1 MLTMKKIFQIL
12 GMVAALGCTACED
25 KLDIVPL
32 GETTLTTVDELET
45 LLNQE
50 PLLYQLENHFEI
62 LCNNTYTD
70 YDGLPDFLANP
81 NSIIY
86 ALVTYDESVDR
97 ANLTT
102 SNSLYEDLY
111 SNINYMNVVIS
122 KAPEVSGDDAKRRQI
137 VAEARVLR
145 AWYHYLLVNMFA
157 RQYDDATAGE
167 LGGIAYVDNTNVG
180 EQKAKLTLAQ
190 VYERILQDC
199 SDEVLADLVQG
210 HVSTP
215 CRFGLDFGYGV
226 RAKALFQMKH
236 YDEALRYANLA
247 LGVNARIEDRTTV
260 KTTANWILDETAQN
274 NYYLIWA
281 KTGNMGDLG
290 GLCISA
296 DLARLIDPNDYVYKY
311 YYQDGAPAWA
321 APYPTLPDGC
331 LQCQVWD
338 IHWNVFGL
346 RAESMY
352 YLAAECMIRSGEIR
366 EGLAQVDRV
375 RALRIEDYQPF
386 ADQAASL
393 TEKEAMKL
401 LQDSKRV
408 EFFNT
413 FENFCDRKRWNS
425 EADYAETIVRDLG
438 PEYGGQVSLR
448 PDSPLWVFP
457 FPQNAVLHNSSL
469 TQNY

>member
-1 MLTMKKIFQIL
+1 MTTKKIFPAL
-12 GMVAALGCTACED
+12 LMAAALSLTACED

-32 GETTLTTVDELET
+32 GETTLTTVDELES

-50 PLLYQLENHFEI
+50 PLLYFLDNEFEI

-81 NSIIY
+81 NSILY

-97 ANLTT
+97 ANLTA
-102 SNSLYEDLY
+102 SSDLYESLY

-122 KAPEVSGDDAKRRQI
+122 KASDVSGDDAKRRQI

-145 AWYHYLLVNMFA
+145 AWYHFLLVNMHA
-157 RQYDDATAGE
+157 RQYDEATAGE
-167 LGGIAYVDNTNVG
+167 LGGVPYVDNTNVG
-180 EQKAKLTLAQ
+180 EEKTKLTVAQ
-190 VYERILQDC
+190 VYERILADC
-199 SDEVLADLVQG
+199 SDEVLANLVQG

-226 RAKALFQMKH
+226 RAKALFQMKR

-247 LGVNARIEDRTTV
+247 LGVNSRIEDRTTV

-274 NYYLIWA
+274 NYYLIWS

-290 GLCISA
+290 GLCITA
-296 DLARLIDPNDYVYKY
+296 DLARLIDPDDYVYKY
-311 YYQDGAPAWA
+311 YYQDGVGAWE
-321 APYPTLPDGC
+321 APYPTLPEGC

-352 YLAAECMIRSGEIR
+352 YLAAECLIRLGQVR

-375 RALRIEDYQPF
+375 RALRIENYQPF
-386 ADQAASL
+386 ADQAATL
-393 TEKEAMKL
+393 TEREAMKL

-408 EFFNT
+408 EFMNT

-425 EADYAETIVRDLG
+425 ETDYAETITRDLG
-438 PEYGGQVSLR
+438 PDYGGTVSLR
-448 PDSPLWVFP
+448 PDSPLWVWP

>member
-70 YDGLPDFLANP
+70 YDGLPDFLANS

-199 SDEVLADLVQG
+199 SDEVLADLVQEG
-210 HVSTP
+210 CVPRP
-215 CRFGLDFGYGV
+215 CSR
-226 RAKALFQMKH
+226 
-236 YDEALRYANLA
+236 
-247 LGVNARIEDRTTV
+247 
-260 KTTANWILDETAQN
+260 
-274 NYYLIWA
+274 
-281 KTGNMGDLG
+281 
-290 GLCISA
+290 
-296 DLARLIDPNDYVYKY
+296 
-311 YYQDGAPAWA
+311 
-321 APYPTLPDGC
+321 
-331 LQCQVWD
+331 
-338 IHWNVFGL
+338 
-346 RAESMY
+346 
-352 YLAAECMIRSGEIR
+352 
-366 EGLAQVDRV
+366 
-375 RALRIEDYQPF
+375 
-386 ADQAASL
+386 
-393 TEKEAMKL
+393 
-401 LQDSKRV
+401 
-408 EFFNT
+408 
-413 FENFCDRKRWNS
+413 
-425 EADYAETIVRDLG
+425 
-438 PEYGGQVSLR
+438 
-448 PDSPLWVFP
+448 
-457 FPQNAVLHNSSL
+457 
-469 TQNY
+469 

>member
-1 MLTMKKIFQIL
+1 MTTKKIFPAL
-12 GMVAALGCTACED
+12 LMAAALSLTACED

-32 GETTLTTVDELET
+32 GETTLTTVDELES

-50 PLLYQLENHFEI
+50 PLLYFLDNEFEI

-81 NSIIY
+81 NSILY

-97 ANLTT
+97 ANLTA
-102 SNSLYEDLY
+102 SSDLYESLY

-122 KAPEVSGDDAKRRQI
+122 KAPDVSGDDAKRRQI

-145 AWYHYLLVNMFA
+145 AWYHFLLVNMHA
-157 RQYDDATAGE
+157 KQYDEATAGE
-167 LGGIAYVDNTNVG
+167 LGGVPYVDNTNVG
-180 EQKAKLTLAQ
+180 EEKTKLTVAQ
-190 VYERILQDC
+190 VYERILADC
-199 SDEVLADLVQG
+199 SDEVLADLVQD

-226 RAKALFQMKH
+226 RAKALFQMKR

-247 LGVNARIEDRTTV
+247 LGVNSRIEDRTTV

-274 NYYLIWA
+274 NYSLTWSQ
-281 KTGNMGDLG
+281 TGNMGDLG
-290 GLCISA
+290 GLCITA
-296 DLARLIDPNDYVYKY
+296 DLARLIDPDDYVYKY
-311 YYQDGAPAWA
+311 YYQEGVGAWED
-321 APYPTLPDGC
+321 PYPTLPEGG

-352 YLAAECMIRSGEIR
+352 YLAAECLIRSGQVR

-375 RALRIEDYQPF
+375 RALRIENYQPF
-386 ADQAASL
+386 ADQAATL
-393 TEKEAMKL
+393 TDRERVGALGVHGPLELHIVL
-401 LQDSKRV
+401 LED
-408 EFFNT
+408 
-413 FENFCDRKRWNS
+413 
-425 EADYAETIVRDLG
+425 
-438 PEYGGQVSLR
+438 
-448 PDSPLWVFP
+448 
-457 FPQNAVLHNSSL
+457 
-469 TQNY
+469 

>member
-1 MLTMKKIFQIL
+1 MKKIFQIL

-167 LGGIAYVDNTNVG
+167 LGGIAYVDNTHVG
-180 EQKAKLTLAQ
+180 EQKTKLTLAQ

-199 SDEVLADLVQG
+199 NDEVLADLVQD

-352 YLAAECMIRSGEIR
+352 YLAAECMIRSGTGGPRACPSHRGLPAFCGPGCVADGEGGHEAVARLQARGVLQYVR
-366 EGLAQVDRV
+366 EFLRPQALEQRGRLCRDHCPRPWSGVWRPGFAPSGFAAVGVPLPTECRLAQFVPD
-375 RALRIEDYQPF
+375 AE
-386 ADQAASL
+386 
-393 TEKEAMKL
+393 L
-401 LQDSKRV
+401 LSIQWLV
-408 EFFNT
+408 
-413 FENFCDRKRWNS
+413 
-425 EADYAETIVRDLG
+425 V
-438 PEYGGQVSLR
+438 
-448 PDSPLWVFP
+448 
-457 FPQNAVLHNSSL
+457 
-469 TQNY
+469 